1 MSYKAAAPTRNMFK
15 VFRSI
20 PTRWRDNDVYGH
32 VNNVVYY
39 EYFDTAVNGF
49 LMDATG
55 VDIRA
60 LPAIGVVVETGC
72 KYFKSISFPDVL
84 DIGLSVTRVWDSS
97 VQYRLGV
104 FQAGASRAAADGRF
118 VHVYVDAETR
128 NKVSMPDIIR
138 QSVLPLFEGAQ

>member
-1 MSYKAAAPTRNMFK
+1 MSDKAAAPTRNMFK

-55 VDIRA
+55 VDISA

-72 KYFKSISFPDVL
+72 TYFSEIAFPDTIHAGIRVARL
-84 DIGLSVTRVWDSS
+84 AFEVSVHCR
-97 VQYRLGV
+97 Y
-104 FQAGASRAAADGRF
+104 
-118 VHVYVDAETR
+118 
-128 NKVSMPDIIR
+128 P
-138 QSVLPLFEGAQ
+138 

>member
-1 MSYKAAAPTRNMFK
+1 MSEKVAPPTRDIFK
-15 VFRSI
+15 TFRSV

-49 LMDATG
+49 LIDTTG

-72 KYFKSISFPDVL
+72 RYFRSVSYPEVL
-84 DIGLSVTRVWDSS
+84 DIGLSVTRVGDSS

-104 FQAGASRAAADGRF
+104 FQASAIQAVAEGRF
-118 VHVYVDAETR
+118 VHVYVDAQTR
-128 NKVSMPDIIR
+128 NKVPVPTMIR
-138 QSVLPLFEGAQ
+138 EAVMSLLGGS

>member
-1 MSYKAAAPTRNMFK
+1 MSEKAAPPTRDIFK
-15 VFRSI
+15 TFRSV

-49 LMDATG
+49 LIDTTG

-72 KYFKSISFPDVL
+72 RYFRSISYPEVL
-84 DIGLSVTRVWDSS
+84 DIGLSVTRVGDSS

-104 FQAGASRAAADGRF
+104 FQASAIQAVAEGRF
-118 VHVYVDAETR
+118 VHVYVDAQTR
-128 NKVSMPDIIR
+128 NKVPVPTMIR
-138 QSVLPLFEGAQ
+138 EAVMSLLGGSQ